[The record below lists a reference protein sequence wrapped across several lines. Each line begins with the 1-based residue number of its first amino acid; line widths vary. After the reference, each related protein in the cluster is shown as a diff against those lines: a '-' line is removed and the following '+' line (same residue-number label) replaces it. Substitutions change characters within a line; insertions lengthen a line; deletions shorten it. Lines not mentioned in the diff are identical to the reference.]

1 MIGGRSTRFPN
12 RYGLAVN
19 RTQARRY
26 KLHGTNPRIIRGPSR
41 DEVLGRLETLPR
53 GDGVLILENLDHSGR
68 YVQVLHQSDGLLRL
82 EVRDDNPPRH
92 LMTRTLSRDRV
103 ADAFEGWASELHES
117 AHDEW
122 RDAFRWEDISEELL
136 DPRAID

>member
-1 MIGGRSTRFPN
+1 M
-12 RYGLAVN
+12 N

-26 KLHGTNPRIIRGPSR
+26 KLHGTNPRTIRGPSR

-53 GDGVLILENLDHSGR
+53 GDGVLILENLDHPGR
-68 YVQVLHQSDGLLRL
+68 YVQVLHQSDGLLRV
-82 EVRDDNPPRH
+82 EVRDVDPPRH

-117 AHDEW
+117 AHRVW
-122 RDAFRWEDISEELL
+122 RDVFRWEDISEELL
-136 DPRAID
+136 DPRAND